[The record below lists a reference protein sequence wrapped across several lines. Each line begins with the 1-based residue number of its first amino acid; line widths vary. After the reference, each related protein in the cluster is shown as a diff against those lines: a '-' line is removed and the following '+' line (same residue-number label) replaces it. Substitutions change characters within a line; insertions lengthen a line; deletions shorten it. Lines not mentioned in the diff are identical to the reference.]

1 MSAENETR
9 VALIGIIVQNPD
21 SVEELNQ
28 LLHAHRSAIIGRMGM
43 PHREKNLSVISIVLD
58 APIDEVSALAGK
70 IGMLD
75 GVSSKTIFPKM
86 D

>member
-28 LLHAHRSAIIGRMGM
+28 LLHAHRASIIGRMGM

-70 IGMLD
+70 IGMLE
-75 GVSSKTIFPKM
+75 GVSSKTVFPKM